1 MKISRWAVTWVPCTR
16 TFACEVLPL
25 AMLYLPHWHTNIVHS
40 FGTIFKSFL
49 FHLLLFVVILNVGVN
64 NSSLCDRQ
72 RSPFMSNYEVSML
85 VPLENLKENS
95 YERRSVTVCWKFV
108 LWPNHVLL
116 SSISYCILEDLRCSL
131 SSFKTVDLIDCIQPA
146 SILFL
151 CWTQWKIII

>member
-1 MKISRWAVTWVPCTR
+1 M
-16 TFACEVLPL
+16 
-25 AMLYLPHWHTNIVHS
+25 HS

-95 YERRSVTVCWKFV
+95 YERRSVTVC
-108 LWPNHVLL
+108 
-116 SSISYCILEDLRCSL
+116 
-131 SSFKTVDLIDCIQPA
+131 
-146 SILFL
+146 
-151 CWTQWKIII
+151 